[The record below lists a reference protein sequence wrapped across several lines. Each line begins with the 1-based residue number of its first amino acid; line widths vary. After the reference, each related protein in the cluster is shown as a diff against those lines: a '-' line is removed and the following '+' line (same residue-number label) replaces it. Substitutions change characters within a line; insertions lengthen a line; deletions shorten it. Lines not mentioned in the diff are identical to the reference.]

1 MLGAADLA
9 RWMPDFVDYVFL
21 AFNTYT
27 AFSPTDT
34 MVLGRRAKLMMMY
47 QSVLA
52 LTTVVV
58 LVARAIN
65 AI

>member
-1 MLGAADLA
+1 
-9 RWMPDFVDYVFL
+9 
-21 AFNTYT
+21 
-27 AFSPTDT
+27 
-34 MVLGRRAKLMMMY
+34 MMMY
-47 QSVLA
+47 QSALS

>member
-1 MLGAADLA
+1 ML
-9 RWMPDFVDYVFL
+9 V
-21 AFNTYT
+21 
-27 AFSPTDT
+27 TDT

-58 LVARAIN
+58 IVARAIN